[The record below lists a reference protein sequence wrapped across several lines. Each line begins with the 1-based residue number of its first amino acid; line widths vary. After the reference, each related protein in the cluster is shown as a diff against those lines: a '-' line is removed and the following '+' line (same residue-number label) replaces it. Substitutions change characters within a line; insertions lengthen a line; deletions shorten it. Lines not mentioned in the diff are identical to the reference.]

1 MRLLAVENCVAV
13 GKLLT
18 VSENQTAV
26 RGPHAH
32 CPQASRRST
41 SRPATR
47 AQVLPIIRAVAQ
59 DKSWR
64 VRYVVATHFCDLV
77 PSVGEDVTKLEMLPT
92 FVRLLQDGEAEV
104 RTAAGFKVTV
114 FSEMVSPELVL
125 EHILPCVRELCADTS
140 QHVRASVAS
149 VIMGLAPV
157 VGKAGTIDHLLPL
170 FLQLLKDDFPEARA
184 PPASYESLSS
194 PSSLLSARSSPLPP
208 PPSPLRRR
216 APGSHTA
223 VRHCRD
229 RVDVDQATPP
239 SPVRLNLIST
249 LHAANA
255 VIGVEHLAQSLLPAI
270 QRARRGSPGRRRR
283 ARAASGVWPL

>member
-1 MRLLAVENCVAV
+1 MVRRATSSNLGELAISLHAAGEAAHFKQDLLPLFATLSGDEQDSVRLLAVENCVAV

-92 FVRLLQDGEAEV
+92 FVRLLQDAQALDRSHGERYSA
-104 RTAAGFKVTV
+104 
-114 FSEMVSPELVL
+114 
-125 EHILPCVRELCADTS
+125 H
-140 QHVRASVAS
+140 
-149 VIMGLAPV
+149 
-157 VGKAGTIDHLLPL
+157 
-170 FLQLLKDDFPEARA
+170 
-184 PPASYESLSS
+184 SY
-194 PSSLLSARSSPLPP
+194 
-208 PPSPLRRR
+208 
-216 APGSHTA
+216 
-223 VRHCRD
+223 
-229 RVDVDQATPP
+229 
-239 SPVRLNLIST
+239 
-249 LHAANA
+249 
-255 VIGVEHLAQSLLPAI
+255 
-270 QRARRGSPGRRRR
+270 
-283 ARAASGVWPL
+283 

>member
-1 MRLLAVENCVAV
+1 MVRRATSSNLGELAISLHAAGEAAHFKQDLLPLFATLSGDEQDSVRLLAVENCVAV

-184 PPASYESLSS
+184 PPASYESPSHS
-194 PSSLLSARSSPLPP
+194 PSSLLSARSSHSRRPPSPP
-208 PPSPLRRR
+208 PPPR
-216 APGSHTA
+216 APARTRLCDIA
-223 VRHCRD
+223 AIET
-229 RVDVDQATPP
+229 DVDGGHPT
-239 SPVRLNLIST
+239 I
-249 LHAANA
+249 
-255 VIGVEHLAQSLLPAI
+255 
-270 QRARRGSPGRRRR
+270 ARCG
-283 ARAASGVWPL
+283 

>member
-1 MRLLAVENCVAV
+1 MVRRATSSNLGELAISLHAAGEAAHFKQDLLPLFATLSGDEQDSVRLLAVENCVAV

-170 FLQLLKDDFPEARA
+170 FLQLLLLQPRVSRT
-184 PPASYESLSS
+184 PISS
-194 PSSLLSARSSPLPP
+194 RPYQL
-208 PPSPLRRR
+208 
-216 APGSHTA
+216 
-223 VRHCRD
+223 
-229 RVDVDQATPP
+229 DQIINFQ
-239 SPVRLNLIST
+239 L
-249 LHAANA
+249 
-255 VIGVEHLAQSLLPAI
+255 
-270 QRARRGSPGRRRR
+270 
-283 ARAASGVWPL
+283 